1 MEADAN
7 RTRLHEI
14 SSTAW
19 EHPADRAALN
29 ALRRMPGFEVVLR
42 KLVGMFGE
50 RAVRL
55 TFKANAVL
63 VSETQYPW
71 IHERLLAV
79 CDTLDVDEIPQLYV
93 SQTPLVNAGAVGFDT
108 PFIVL
113 NSSLVEILDR
123 DELEAVVGHEVGH
136 IVSGHAVYRTM
147 LFLLLQLAD
156 RNNLIA
162 GIAIRPIIYALL
174 EWNRKAELS
183 CDRAGA
189 IATNDPRA
197 MMGALMKIA
206 GGSRGEPLDL
216 DAFIAQSDE
225 YRDDGGTLDAVYKV
239 LAALGTTHPF
249 AVVRVAELRDWIDS
263 GDYAAILAGQYR
275 TRADDAE
282 VPLTE
287 DIGEAGA
294 GYAAAARKMADGVGR
309 TVSSVTSR
317 VAAGWQSAHDAPTEA
332 RGDQPADDDEEEDE
346 EE

>member
-1 MEADAN
+1 MVDDTA
-7 RTRLHEI
+7 RPRLTGI

-79 CDTLDVDEIPQLYV
+79 CDTLDIDEVPQVYV

-113 NSSLVEILDR
+113 NSSLVEILDP
-123 DELEAVVGHEVGH
+123 DQLEAVIGHEVGH

-174 EWNRKAELS
+174 EWNRKSELS

-197 MMGALMKIA
+197 MMGALMKMA
-206 GGSRGEPLDL
+206 GGSRGETLDL
-216 DAFIAQSDE
+216 DAFITQSDE
-225 YRDDGGTLDAVYKV
+225 YRDDGGTLDSVYKV

-249 AVVRVAELRDWIDS
+249 AVVRVAELRDWTDS
-263 GDYAAILAGQYR
+263 GAYDDILGGEYR
-275 TRADDAE
+275 TRTDDAE
-282 VPLTE
+282 IPLA
-287 DIGEAGA
+287 DDVGEAGA
-294 GYAAAARKMADGVGR
+294 GYAAAARRVADGVGR

-317 VAAGWQSAHDAPTEA
+317 VAAGWQGAADRRAPSPSDEPT
-332 RGDQPADDDEEEDE
+332 DEEHP
-346 EE
+346 

>member
-1 MEADAN
+1 MATDPD
-7 RTRLHEI
+7 RGSYPDI
-14 SSTAW
+14 SPTAW

-29 ALRRMPGFEVVLR
+29 AMRRMPGFELVLR

-63 VSETQYPW
+63 VSETQYGW
-71 IHERLLAV
+71 IHERLVTAAR
-79 CDTLDVDEIPQLYV
+79 TLDIAADDLPQLYV
-93 SQTPLVNAGAVGFDT
+93 SQTPLVNAGAVGFDK

-113 NSSLVEILDR
+113 NSSTVEILDT
-123 DELEAVVGHEVGH
+123 DELEAVIGHELGH

-162 GIAIRPIIYALL
+162 GIAVRPIIYALL
-174 EWNRKAELS
+174 EWSRKSELS

-189 IATNDPRA
+189 LATQNPRA

-206 GGSRGEPLDL
+206 GGSRGEELDL

-225 YRDDGGTLDAVYKV
+225 YRDGGGTLDAVYKV

-249 AVVRVAELRDWIDS
+249 AVVRVAELRDWVEA
-263 GDYAAILAGQYR
+263 GDYGAIVRGTYR
-275 TRADDAE
+275 TRADDRE
-282 VPLTE
+282 TPLTE
-287 DIGEAGA
+287 DIGDAGA
-294 GYAAAARKMADGVGR
+294 GYAAAARKVVDEVGR
-309 TVSSVTSR
+309 TVSSVTTR
-317 VAAGWQSAHDAPTEA
+317 VAAGWQSGRSDDRP
-332 RGDQPADDDEEEDE
+332 QADDQRAEDQEE
-346 EE
+346 

>member
-1 MEADAN
+1 MATDPE
-7 RTRLHEI
+7 RGSYPGI
-14 SSTAW
+14 SPTAW

-29 ALRRMPGFEVVLR
+29 AMRRLPGFELVLR

-71 IHERLLAV
+71 IHERLVAAAR
-79 CDTLDVDEIPQLYV
+79 TLDVDHLPQLYV
-93 SQTPLVNAGAVGFDT
+93 SQTPLVNAGAVGFDD

-113 NSSLVEILDR
+113 NSSAIEILDA
-123 DELEAVVGHEVGH
+123 DELEAVIGHELGH
-136 IVSGHAVYRTM
+136 IISGHAVYRTM

-162 GIAIRPIIYALL
+162 GIAVRPIIYALL
-174 EWNRKAELS
+174 EWSRKAELS

-189 IATNDPRA
+189 LATQNPRA

-206 GGSRGEPLDL
+206 GGSRGEELDL
-216 DAFIAQSDE
+216 DTFISQSDE
-225 YRDDGGTLDAVYKV
+225 YRDGGGTLDAVYKV

-263 GDYAAILAGQYR
+263 GEYDAIVSGDYR
-275 TRADDAE
+275 TRADDEAT
-282 VPLTE
+282 PLTD
-287 DIGEAGA
+287 DIGDAGA
-294 GYAAAARKMADGVGR
+294 GYAAAARNLVEGVGEKVGSMTSRIADGWRSG
-309 TVSSVTSR
+309 TGSSDSDSDAETATSDT
-317 VAAGWQSAHDAPTEA
+317 A
-332 RGDQPADDDEEEDE
+332 
-346 EE
+346 

>member
-1 MEADAN
+1 MATDPA
-7 RTRLHEI
+7 RGSFPGI
-14 SSTAW
+14 SPTAW

-29 ALRRMPGFEVVLR
+29 AMRRLPGFELVLR

-55 TFKANAVL
+55 TFKANAVR
-63 VSETQYPW
+63 VTETQYGW
-71 IHERLLAV
+71 IHERLVAAAR
-79 CDTLDVDEIPQLYV
+79 TLDIDADRLPQLYV
-93 SQTPLVNAGAVGFDT
+93 SQTPLVNAGAVGFDD

-113 NSSLVEILDR
+113 NSSAVEILDH
-123 DELEAVVGHEVGH
+123 DELEAVIGHELGH
-136 IVSGHAVYRTM
+136 ILSGHAVYRTM

-162 GIAIRPIIYALL
+162 GIAVRPIIYALL

-189 IATNDPRA
+189 LATHNPRA

-206 GGSRGEPLDL
+206 GGSRGEDLDL

-249 AVVRVAELRDWIDS
+249 AVVRVAELRDWVDS
-263 GDYAAILAGQYR
+263 GGYDAIIDGDYR
-275 TRADDAE
+275 THADDE
-282 VPLTE
+282 QTPLS
-287 DIGEAGA
+287 DDLGEAGA
-294 GYAAAARKMADGVGR
+294 GYAAAARNLVEGVGER
-309 TVSSVTSR
+309 VGSVTSR
-317 VAAGWQSAHDAPTEA
+317 IADGWRSGGSNGHDAA
-332 RGDQPADDDEEEDE
+332 DQSTAHEE
-346 EE
+346 

>member
-1 MEADAN
+1 MATDPA
-7 RTRLHEI
+7 RDGYPGI
-14 SSTAW
+14 SPTAW

-29 ALRRMPGFEVVLR
+29 TMRRLPGFELVLR

-71 IHERLLAV
+71 IHERLVAAAR
-79 CDTLDVDEIPQLYV
+79 TLDVDDLPQLYV
-93 SQTPLVNAGAVGFDT
+93 SQTPMVNAGAVGFDD

-113 NSSLVEILDR
+113 NSSTVEILDA
-123 DELEAVVGHEVGH
+123 DELEAVIGHELGH
-136 IVSGHAVYRTM
+136 IISGHAVYRTM

-162 GIAIRPIIYALL
+162 GIAVRPIIYALL
-174 EWNRKAELS
+174 EWSRKAELS

-189 IATNDPRA
+189 LATQNPRA

-206 GGSRGEPLDL
+206 GGSRGEELDL
-216 DAFIAQSDE
+216 DTFIAQSDE

-249 AVVRVAELRDWIDS
+249 AVVRVAELRDWIDIGGYDAIVG
-263 GDYAAILAGQYR
+263 GDYR
-275 TRADDAE
+275 THADDE
-282 VPLTE
+282 QTPLTD
-287 DIGEAGA
+287 DIGDAGA
-294 GYAAAARKMADGVGR
+294 GYAAAARNLVGGVGERVGSMTSRIADGWRG
-309 TVSSVTSR
+309 TTS
-317 VAAGWQSAHDAPTEA
+317 DTP
-332 RGDQPADDDEEEDE
+332 
-346 EE
+346 